1 MSLIDLKNLRVDPVS
16 SFHKFHTTVDVLRL
30 DLIHPIISGNKWFK
44 LKEYLEEARKL
55 NKKFI
60 VTYGGAFSNHI
71 IATAAA
77 ARESGMRSIG
87 IIRGE
92 KTDSV
97 SITLKD
103 AISFGMELAFISRE
117 DYRKKTMPSLISD
130 NYNPEDIYIINE
142 GGYGL
147 KGTDGA
153 ADILKQID
161 SAGYSHII
169 AAVGTGTTLAGLIK
183 SSQKEQQVTGISVLK
198 NNLSLKKEIDDL
210 LPAEYKE
217 HFNLIH
223 DYHFGGYAKYTAQ
236 LLNFMNT
243 WFESTNIPSDF
254 VYTGKLFYAI
264 NDLIQKN
271 HFPSKSKLL
280 IIHSGGLQGNRS
292 LPKGA
297 LIF

>member
-1 MSLIDLKNLRVDPVS
+1 
-16 SFHKFHTTVDVLRL
+16 
-30 DLIHPIISGNKWFK
+30 
-44 LKEYLEEARKL
+44 
-55 NKKFI
+55 
-60 VTYGGAFSNHI
+60 
-71 IATAAA
+71 
-77 ARESGMRSIG
+77 
-87 IIRGE
+87 
-92 KTDSV
+92 
-97 SITLKD
+97 
-103 AISFGMELAFISRE
+103 
-117 DYRKKTMPSLISD
+117 MPSLISD

-147 KGTDGA
+147 KGADGA

-183 SSQKEQQVTGISVLK
+183 SSQKEQQVIGISVLK

-264 NDLIQKN
+264 NDLIEKN